1 MSTDTKGE
9 DEYKPTKFDEPTNV
23 IQQPTETMSAPIST
37 TVDESNEARKEKKD
51 KKNRV
56 PRRVIHF
63 SDGVIE
69 EFSTDSEEEAI
80 KAKEIEDGK

>member
-1 MSTDTKGE
+1 MEGRV
-9 DEYKPTKFDEPTNV
+9 TNV
-23 IQQPTETMSAPIST
+23 TQQPTENMSAPNST
-37 TVDESNEARKEKKD
+37 TIDKSNVARKEKKD

>member
-1 MSTDTKGE
+1 MSTDTKDE
-9 DEYKPTKFDEPTNV
+9 DEYKPTTFDEVSNV
-23 IQQPTETMSAPIST
+23 KQQPAETMSAPNST
-37 TVDESNEARKEKKD
+37 TIDKSNLAREEKKD

-69 EFSTDSEEEAI
+69 EFSTDSEEEEI

>member
-9 DEYKPTKFDEPTNV
+9 DEYKPTTFDDPINV
-23 IQQPTETMSAPIST
+23 KQQPAETMSAPNST
-37 TVDESNEARKEKKD
+37 TIDKSNVARKEKKD

-69 EFSTDSEEEAI
+69 EFSTDSEEEEI

>member
-9 DEYKPTKFDEPTNV
+9 DEHKPTTVDEPTNV
-23 IQQPTETMSAPIST
+23 KQQPAETMSAPNST
-37 TVDESNEARKEKKD
+37 TIDKSNLAREEKKD

-69 EFSTDSEEEAI
+69 EFSTDSEEEEI